1 MIGGS
6 RLLVGAL
13 MAALFVDALLYGL
26 ATPTLP
32 ARLGGDPAEV
42 GLVFAAYGL
51 GQLLACPAAGPVV
64 DRWGPRAVLLGAMPI
79 LAAASAVYGWVD
91 GAWGIAAARFLQ
103 GAAAAASW
111 TAALSALATL
121 GPVQSRGAT
130 LGTAGLA
137 TAAGL
142 LLGPPIGGELSAR
155 LGPAP
160 PFILAGALALAVA
173 LPLRAL
179 PAERPPALRVPYR
192 ALLRSP
198 AARAALMITL
208 LESTLI
214 GAVEPT
220 TPIELSERLGASPA
234 AVGWGFALT
243 TAAWGLGSPFAGALG
258 DKAGPRAPFGLG
270 LLLCAGAVTILGAAA
285 SPTIAM
291 SSLGL
296 LGLGLAGLYAAANP
310 LLASASASLAGG
322 TGSAYAASTL
332 IFALGSAL
340 GPALGGL
347 AAERLGFGGATA
359 LGAILLLCVGL
370 PYCLTLP
377 PSTDGPQP
385 PRSTP

>member
-32 ARLGGDPAEV
+32 ARLGSDPAAV

-64 DRWGPRAVLLGAMPI
+64 DRWGPRAVLLCAMPI
-79 LAAASAVYGWVD
+79 LAAASVVYAWVD

-155 LGPAP
+155 LGPAQ
-160 PFILAGALALAVA
+160 PFL
-173 LPLRAL
+173 LPL

-198 AARAALMITL
+198 EARAALMITL

-220 TPIELSERLGASPA
+220 TPIELADRLGASPA

-258 DKAGPRAPFGLG
+258 DKAGPRAPYGLG
-270 LLLCAGAVTILGAAA
+270 LLLCAGAVTVLGAAS

-291 SSLGL
+291 LSLGF

-310 LLASASASLAGG
+310 LLAAASASLAGG
-322 TGSAYAASTL
+322 TGSAYAAATL

-347 AAERLGFGGATA
+347 AAERFGFAGATA
-359 LGAILLLCVGL
+359 LGAILLLGVGL
-370 PYCLTLP
+370 PSCLTLP
-377 PSTDGPQP
+377 PTPDGPQA
-385 PRSTP
+385 PRSAP